1 MAAESDE
8 GLDETSPVRR
18 ESGATE
24 PGAARDADLSEQTGY
39 VIGSGGTDIERRI
52 GHDDFDPV
60 GTLVLIGI
68 YMAILSAMWVFMYF
82 IEFLGGDLTVIG

>member
-8 GLDETSPVRR
+8 GLDETNPVRG

-24 PGAARDADLSEQTGY
+24 PVAAPDADLSEQTGY
-39 VIGSGGTDIERRI
+39 VIGSGGTGIERRI

-68 YMAILSAMWVFMYF
+68 YMAILAAMWVFMYF